1 MSNTCSIPRIIR
13 FILQYL
19 CVFFQCDVNVH
30 VWVPIFCLCFVTEDS
45 ARALRNRGGCEVIQ
59 AVMHFSQVCA
69 RNYSG
74 SQFSALSWGPIL
86 VTIPVH
92 VTEGDWGYEIHRSCG
107 SMTSR
112 PQLWFLHWPSHVCV
126 KWVPRVFLPWVNSNS
141 WVQIWNPPWSCHP
154 LRGETDIF
162 SVNHGIYYRVFLS
175 FPSPTEP
182 GAFPLVRSCRYLH
195 PCLKIWRMLWYQSG
209 FPISSR

>member
-1 MSNTCSIPRIIR
+1 MSNPFLILQIPSFKI
-13 FILQYL
+13 QYL
-19 CVFFQCDVNVH
+19 CVVFQCDVNVH

-92 VTEGDWGYEIHRSCG
+92 VTEGDWGDEIHRSCG

-112 PQLWFLHWPSHVCV
+112 PQLWFIHWPSHVCV
-126 KWVPRVFLPWVNSNS
+126 KWVPRVFLPWVNSNLR
-141 WVQIWNPPWSCHP
+141 VRIEPPSQGCHQ
-154 LRGETDIF
+154 LGGK
-162 SVNHGIYYRVFLS
+162 V
-175 FPSPTEP
+175 
-182 GAFPLVRSCRYLH
+182 
-195 PCLKIWRMLWYQSG
+195 
-209 FPISSR
+209 